1 MPKKKHSLEFEKP
14 LLELEKQLDEILQ
27 SSQDTD
33 LDFSQEIK
41 AIEKKIEL
49 TKREVYSD
57 LTSWQKVQL
66 SRHPNRPFSLDY
78 IERIFSDFQPL

>member
-49 TKREVYSD
+49 TKKKFTPI
-57 LTSWQKVQL
+57 L
-66 SRHPNRPFSLDY
+66 HPGKKFS
-78 IERIFSDFQPL
+78 FQGIQIALFL